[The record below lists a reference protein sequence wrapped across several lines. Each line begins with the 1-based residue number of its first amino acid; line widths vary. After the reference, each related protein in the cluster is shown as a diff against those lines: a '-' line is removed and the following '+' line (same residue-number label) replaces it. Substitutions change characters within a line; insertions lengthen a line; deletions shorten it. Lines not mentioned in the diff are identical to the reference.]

1 MKPKTA
7 LSLAAAGGLLLI
19 DSGYA
24 VYFIQSDILRLATW
38 LELLVFGAQ
47 FVKTAFALGV
57 RRVRDGSA
65 ALLVDVY
72 GAELLAIPAFLA
84 AILVVGVEPVGAL
97 LNQLIRGWMVGVACA
112 GLPYAAFRLG
122 RSMLRSA
129 PLTSV
134 LPSSVAAAEFGV
146 LFVNAASSAAK
157 SHTGLAGVADFALLG
172 RESIASASLPIFA
185 ALTDVYAALLLYAV
199 LGMST
204 NFSLNRG
211 RGLAVSAVATG
222 VTLACTVAFLPWS
235 GSMLMLVPPS
245 VAVAGVSWWVTR
257 GH

>member
-7 LSLAAAGGLLLI
+7 LSLAAVGGLLLI
-19 DSGYA
+19 DSSYA
-24 VYFIQSDILRLATW
+24 VYFVQSDILRLATW

-57 RRVRDGSA
+57 RRLRDGSS
-65 ALLVDVY
+65 ALLVDIY

-84 AILVVGVEPVGAL
+84 AIFVVGVGPVGAL

-134 LPSSVAAAEFGV
+134 LPSSVVAAEFGV

-157 SHTGLAGVADFALLG
+157 SHSGLAGVADFALLG
-172 RESIASASLPIFA
+172 RESITSGNIAIFA
-185 ALTDVYAALLLYAV
+185 ALADIYAALLLYAV
-199 LGMST
+199 LGMNT
-204 NFSLNRG
+204 SLVLSKG
-211 RGLAVSAVATG
+211 RGLVISAMATG
-222 VTLACTVAFLPWS
+222 VTLACIVAFLPLS
-235 GSMLMLVPPS
+235 GSMLMLLPPS
-245 VAVAGVSWWVTR
+245 VVVAGVSWWVGR